1 MELIRGHVSS
11 NLGAALANAFLQD
24 LEVMNLLKT
33 GIDAKHLLVDKSKI
47 DREKARMKLK
57 SEGKHREGRLNQL
70 VCIGVDTKVDKETLL
85 FMEVEDENRESKL
98 KKENG

>member
-57 SEGKHREGRLNQL
+57 SEGKHRGGRLSQL

-85 FMEVEDENRESKL
+85 FMEVEDENGKT
-98 KKENG
+98 K